1 MANEAGE
8 CELSQQ
14 KAGKRKPPRGGET
27 LKGTAK
33 KAVAHGG
40 HTHSHTLIFVSS
52 FCEMTLSEVMATKV
66 HSYLRGESRSSA
78 PN

>member
-1 MANEAGE
+1 METTQG
-8 CELSQQ
+8 
-14 KAGKRKPPRGGET
+14 RGDTQRDE
-27 LKGTAK
+27 K
-33 KAVAHGG
+33 KAVAHGR
-40 HTHSHTLIFVSS
+40 HTHSHTLIFMSS